1 MVVSS
6 SFLKGA
12 QHLTQKFSLI
22 LIGCGISLMSGDVG
36 LAFPLMEDKF
46 SDQPQIQ
53 ARIDAPNPPQPQ
65 HLPDQGMNE
74 TVLYPLPVKAEIS
87 SGVGMRLN
95 PITQQEAFHYGV
107 DIVAPL
113 GTPILAAFSGRV
125 LYADRFAGLGNL
137 VILEHSNRQVTRYA
151 HMSKMIVS
159 PGQVVKQGDV
169 IGFVGA
175 TGRAQVSHLHFEWW
189 QQQGPHEHDWVVFDS
204 SVLWR

>member
-6 SFLKGA
+6 SSLRRA
-12 QHLTQKFSLI
+12 QHLIQQFSVI
-22 LIGCGISLMSGDVG
+22 IIGCGISVLSGNVG
-36 LAFPLMEDKF
+36 LAFPLMADKF

-53 ARIDAPNPPQPQ
+53 ARIDAPNAPQPQ
-65 HLPDQGMNE
+65 QVQEQWGNE
-74 TVLYPLPVKAEIS
+74 TVLYPLPMKAEIS

-125 LYADRFAGLGNL
+125 LYADSFAGLGNL
-137 VILEHSNRQVTRYA
+137 VILEHSNHQVTRYA

-159 PGQVVKQGDV
+159 PGQVVKQGEV

-189 QQQGPHEHDWVVFDS
+189 QQQGPDQHDWVVFDS